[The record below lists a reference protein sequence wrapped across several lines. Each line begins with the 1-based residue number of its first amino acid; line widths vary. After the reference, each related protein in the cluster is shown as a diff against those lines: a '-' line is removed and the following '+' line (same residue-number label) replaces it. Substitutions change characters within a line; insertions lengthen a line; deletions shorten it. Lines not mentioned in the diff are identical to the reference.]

1 MARQTCSLCG
11 VEFEGVVGI
20 QSAITKEW
28 FCPEHRGQHIDWFE
42 NASVPDMLRHMV
54 AQIDE
59 FEEDSPTQTL
69 WIQNH
74 LRTVIDKNLD
84 IVLHMSTEELIE
96 GAVGLEGSPK

>member
-1 MARQTCSLCG
+1 MARHTCALCK

-20 QSAITKEW
+20 YSEATKEW
-28 FCPEHRGQHIDWFE
+28 YCPEHRGQHIDWFE

-59 FEEDSPTQTL
+59 MEEGSATQTM

-74 LRTVIDKNLD
+74 LRTALDKNLD
-84 IVLHMSTEELIE
+84 IVLHMTTEQLIE
-96 GAVGLEGSPK
+96 GAVGIEGL